1 MAVSGTGRGRRVD
14 GGPAAETPARDT
26 GGVRVRPYLFDA
38 DGEDREVHLDGA
50 LVRGLSERQ
59 LLWVDVLG
67 RDAAETGRLGELL
80 GFHPGATQHLADPS
94 PHPQVRNYG
103 DTFRVDVQAVGERGG
118 RLVGTELNIVVGP
131 GALMTVHA
139 EDIPFL
145 DEFTAQERNN
155 DRLGQLTPE
164 AFLAALLNWHLT
176 SYLREVEALE
186 RHLDEVDEAIL
197 GRPERGDFLGD
208 LARHRRR
215 VSELRR
221 LLTDHRDVYA
231 TLSRPDFKAIEDSA
245 AADYYDALE
254 ERFERAL
261 ASTEGLREAV
271 LGSFDLYMT
280 SLGQRTNDTMR
291 VLTVATVLLGL
302 WALVASLFGTNF
314 QLPLEKTGVRGF
326 LAMLAALLLL
336 SALVM
341 WAARRRRWW

>member
-1 MAVSGTGRGRRVD
+1 M
-14 GGPAAETPARDT
+14 
-26 GGVRVRPYLFDA
+26 RVRPYLFDA
-38 DGEDREVHLDGA
+38 DSKDREVHLDAA
-50 LVRGLSERQ
+50 LVHGLSERQ

-67 RDAAETGRLGELL
+67 RDAAQMRRLGELL
-80 GFHPGATQHLADPS
+80 RFHPGAVQDLADPS

-103 DTFRVDVQAVGERGG
+103 DTFRVDVQAVREHRG
-118 RLVGTELNIVVGP
+118 RLVGAELNIVVGP

-145 DEFTAQERNN
+145 EEFTAQERNN
-155 DRLGQLTPE
+155 DKLGQLTPE

-176 SYLREVEALE
+176 SYLREVEVLE
-186 RHLDEVDEAIL
+186 RQLDGLDEAIL

-208 LARHRRR
+208 LAACRRQ

-231 TLSRPDFKAIEDSA
+231 TLARPDFKAIEDSA
-245 AADYYDALE
+245 SSDYYDVLE
-254 ERFERAL
+254 DRFERAL